1 MADGGAGA
9 VVVDLEE
16 YKASRLQPLR
26 VAQAEVRHGRVVVTF
41 GGETVLELTP
51 ASART
56 WAAGLIQLAATAER
70 EGDRG

>member
-16 YKASRLQPLR
+16 YKASLLPPLR

-56 WAAGLIQLAATAER
+56 WARGVLHLADVAER
-70 EGDRG
+70 EGERG